1 MAAPSRTHRDLVAWQ
16 LGMDL
21 AAGVYRI
28 VKRLP
33 VTERFGLHVQLTKSA
48 GSVPANIAE
57 GYGLV
62 TKAQFLKHL
71 NIANG
76 SLKEVETHLELAVR
90 AELFEQE
97 AITPLLEIAD
107 RLGGVIRGLRRSL
120 S

>member
-1 MAAPSRTHRDLVAWQ
+1 M
-16 LGMDL
+16 
-21 AAGVYRI
+21 
-28 VKRLP
+28 
-33 VTERFGLHVQLTKSA
+33 HVQLTKSA

-90 AELFEQE
+90 AELLEQE
-97 AITPLLEIAD
+97 SVTPLLGIAD

>member
-1 MAAPSRTHRDLVAWQ
+1 MANPNHNHRDLVAWQ
-16 LGMDL
+16 LGMEL
-21 AAGVYRI
+21 AAGVYEL
-28 VKRLP
+28 VKLLP
-33 VTERFGLHVQLTKSA
+33 AAERFGLQLQLRKAA

-76 SLKEVETHLELAVR
+76 SLKEVETHLELTIRVG
-90 AELFEQE
+90 
-97 AITPLLEIAD
+97 LLEPGTVAPTLQLAD
-107 RLGGVIRGLRRSL
+107 RLGAVIRGLRRSL

>member
-1 MAAPSRTHRDLVAWQ
+1 MADPIKNHRDLIAWQ

-21 AAGVYRI
+21 AAKVYGL
-28 VKRLP
+28 VKLLP
-33 VTERFGLHVQLTKSA
+33 AVERFGLELQLRKAA

-76 SLKEVETHLELAVR
+76 SLKEVETHLELAIRVG
-90 AELFEQE
+90 
-97 AITPLLEIAD
+97 LLESAKVAPALQIAN
-107 RLGGVIRGLRRSL
+107 RLGAVIRGLRRSL
-120 S
+120 F